1 MKVLVA
7 YATVYGST
15 REIAEKVGEV
25 LTSKGLEVDVSNVSD
40 VSDLPCYNACVLGA
54 PVMKFSFLP
63 PAKKFVK
70 SNKEALNK
78 IPVAY
83 FSLGLRMMED
93 TSEHREWMM
102 RKLRVVTKLVAP
114 VDIGLFGGKYKKP
127 EKGFAFPFPEGDWRD
142 WQKITAWAEGLV
154 DKFKQGGR

>member
-1 MKVLVA
+1 MKILVA
-7 YATVYGST
+7 YATAYGST

-25 LTSKGLEVDVSNVSD
+25 LESKGLEVDVSSVSD
-40 VSDLPCYNACVLGA
+40 VSDLSPYNAAVIGA

-63 PAKKFVK
+63 PAKRFVK
-70 SNKEALNK
+70 SNKDALLK

-83 FSLGLRMMED
+83 FSLGFRMMED
-93 TSEHREWMM
+93 TPEHREWMM
-102 RKLRVVTKLVAP
+102 RKLKVVTKLVPP

-142 WQKITAWAEGLV
+142 WHKITVWAEGLV
-154 DKFKQGGR
+154 EKLKK